1 MMMTKML
8 SFTIQMRKVEMM
20 MMTMTLMMK
29 KDGGEGA
36 SPADLT
42 LGIRHRSTFALS
54 HTICAF
60 DRGSIFEDDLDHEN
74 FDF

>member
-1 MMMTKML
+1 
-8 SFTIQMRKVEMM
+8 MM

-60 DRGSIFEDDLDHEN
+60 DRGSIFEDDLEN